1 MQCGVRT
8 NAVNNVNIT
17 HISETGNNMNDYQ
30 LGDVANDHVL
40 TQGGWLPIG
49 HARNQAVEADR
60 KARSIATYERAS
72 GIAWILIGVLQIAMV
87 ITILAGV
94 WNIIAGVSRLR
105 LAPAIERRHYSV
117 PTAFDGIGMLVT
129 IGLINL
135 FFGAFFGVVMVAVDF
150 VIRQIVLDNRDI
162 FTTRGAGDPAPHD
175 LQHDLAH
182 AIPSN
187 DPTLTRPGW

>member
-87 ITILAGV
+87 ITILE
-94 WNIIAGVSRLR
+94 SR
-105 LAPAIERRHYSV
+105 ACAWPQPSN
-117 PTAFDGIGMLVT
+117 GG
-129 IGLINL
+129 
-135 FFGAFFGVVMVAVDF
+135 
-150 VIRQIVLDNRDI
+150 
-162 FTTRGAGDPAPHD
+162 TTRC
-175 LQHDLAH
+175 QQ
-182 AIPSN
+182 PS
-187 DPTLTRPGW
+187 TVSGCS

>member
-1 MQCGVRT
+1 
-8 NAVNNVNIT
+8 
-17 HISETGNNMNDYQ
+17 
-30 LGDVANDHVL
+30 
-40 TQGGWLPIG
+40 
-49 HARNQAVEADR
+49 
-60 KARSIATYERAS
+60 
-72 GIAWILIGVLQIAMV
+72 
-87 ITILAGV
+87 
-94 WNIIAGVSRLR
+94 
-105 LAPAIERRHYSV
+105 
-117 PTAFDGIGMLVT
+117 MLVT

>member
-1 MQCGVRT
+1 MQRGVRT
-8 NAVNNVNIT
+8 TAVNNLTTT
-17 HISETGNNMNDYQ
+17 HMNETGNNMHHYQ

-40 TQGGWLPIG
+40 TQSGWLPIG
-49 HARNQAVEADR
+49 QARNQAVEADR

-105 LAPAIERRHYSV
+105 LAPAIERRHHSV
-117 PTAFDGIGMLVT
+117 PTAFDGVGMLIT

-162 FTTRGAGDPAPHD
+162 FTTRGAGDPAPHG
-175 LQHDLAH
+175 LQHDLAP
-182 AIPSN
+182 AIPPN
-187 DPTLTRPGW
+187 DPTVTRPGW